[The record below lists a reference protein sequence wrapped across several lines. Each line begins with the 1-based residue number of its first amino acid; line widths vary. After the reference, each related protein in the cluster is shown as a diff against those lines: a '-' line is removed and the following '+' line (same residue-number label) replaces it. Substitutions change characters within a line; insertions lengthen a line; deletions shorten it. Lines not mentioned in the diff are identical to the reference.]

1 MLRPA
6 ERAGT
11 FHRRISLPE
20 KLLPIPK
27 GTFTGNSRQQIPWS
41 GPGDRME
48 KRNRHFTRQRPR
60 MYFPH
65 SGCEP
70 VSINKMAGAI
80 LPGSNRQKTGAL
92 LLQQTADGLGRVF
105 RRSALPQLV
114 GGLLHFRQQG
124 IPVFRN
130 QQAFYFLNHL
140 VRRKIKLD
148 QLLDY
153 VSRTGWRACLLKY
166 ASSAW

>member
-1 MLRPA
+1 
-6 ERAGT
+6 
-11 FHRRISLPE
+11 
-20 KLLPIPK
+20 
-27 GTFTGNSRQQIPWS
+27 
-41 GPGDRME
+41 
-48 KRNRHFTRQRPR
+48 

-65 SGCEP
+65 PGCEP
-70 VSINKMAGAI
+70 VSINKTAGAI

-153 VSRTGWRACLLKY
+153 GFCARMFTMPMKRILISMRAIQYVSRGTL
-166 ASSAW
+166 